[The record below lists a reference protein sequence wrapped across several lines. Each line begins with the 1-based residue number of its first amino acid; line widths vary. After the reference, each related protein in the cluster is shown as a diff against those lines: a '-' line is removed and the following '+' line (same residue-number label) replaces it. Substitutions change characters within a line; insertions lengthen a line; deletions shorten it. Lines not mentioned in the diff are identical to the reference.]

1 MTHFLDTN
9 VLLYAVSTHDGE
21 EEKRA
26 RAEALLDRD
35 GGALSIQVLGE
46 FYAQATRP
54 LGPAHLSH
62 EPAVGFIRTWRRFR
76 VQAVTLA
83 LFDATLA
90 IKAVHGFSYW
100 DSVIVAVAR
109 ALGCTT
115 LYTED
120 LSHGR
125 QVEGVISIN
134 PFR

>member
-9 VLLYAVSTHDGE
+9 VLLYAVSTRTGE

-26 RAEALLDRD
+26 RAEAVLDRD

-46 FYAQATRP
+46 FYTQATRP
-54 LGPAHLSH
+54 LGPANLSH
-62 EPAVGFIRTWRRFR
+62 ELAVGFIRTWRRFR
-76 VQAVTLA
+76 VQAMTLEI
-83 LFDATLA
+83 FDAALR
-90 IKAVHGFSYW
+90 IKVEHGFSYW
-100 DSVIVAVAR
+100 DSAIIAAAS
-109 ALGCTT
+109 ALECTT

-125 QVEGVISIN
+125 QVEGVIVIN

>member
-9 VLLYAVSTHDGE
+9 VLLYAVSTRAGE
-21 EEKRA
+21 EEKQA
-26 RAEALLDRD
+26 RAVALLDRD

-46 FYAQATRP
+46 FYVQATRP

-62 EPAVGFIRTWRRFR
+62 ELAVGFIRTWRRFP
-76 VQAVTLA
+76 VQAMTLEI
-83 LFDATLA
+83 FDAA
-90 IKAVHGFSYW
+90 MRIKAEYGFSYW
-100 DSVIVAVAR
+100 DSAIIAAAR
-109 ALGCTT
+109 ALDCTT

-125 QVEGVISIN
+125 QIEGVIIIN

>member
-9 VLLYAVSTHDGE
+9 VLLYAVSTRVGE

-35 GGALSIQVLGE
+35 TGALSVQVLGE
-46 FYAQATRP
+46 FYVQATRP

-62 EPAVGFIRTWRRFR
+62 ELAVGLIHTWRRFR
-76 VQAVTLA
+76 VQAMTLEI
-83 LFDATLA
+83 FDAALR
-90 IKAVHGFSYW
+90 IRVEHGFSYW
-100 DSVIVAVAR
+100 DSAIIAA
-109 ALGCTT
+109 ACASGCTT

-125 QVEGVISIN
+125 QVEGMIIIN